1 MLFIYVVMLLA
12 GTLVVA
18 ARRPLWSDELYTYYI
33 ATLPSFSDVWSALL
47 TGHEQT
53 PLGFYAIERL
63 SLGVFGV
70 NSVALRLPALL
81 GCLVMSLAL
90 FRFVSHRLSPA
101 YGLLA
106 ALFPMIT
113 TAYGYARE
121 ARPYGLELGF
131 AALALVCW
139 QASNRIQQQ
148 VFRADRFVAKPCSRD
163 QAATTTESCSS
174 CHWLLANCFAQ

>member
-1 MLFIYVVMLLA
+1 MLLIYVALLLA
-12 GTLVVA
+12 GTLVIA

-33 ATLPSFSDVWSALL
+33 ATLPSFSDIWSALL
-47 TGHEQT
+47 TGHEQV
-53 PLGFYAIERL
+53 PLGFYAIERVFW
-63 SLGVFGV
+63 GVFGV

-90 FRFVSHRLSPA
+90 FKFVSWRLSPA

-106 ALFPMIT
+106 AVFPMT
-113 TAYGYARE
+113 TSAFPYARE

-139 QASNRIQQQ
+139 QQATDSNNR
-148 VFRADRFVAKPCSRD
+148 
-163 QAATTTESCSS
+163 
-174 CHWLLANCFAQ
+174 